1 MDEMKLRPAPDP
13 SGVISDLVENT
24 TINRRQFMRLGF
36 NTAGGV
42 LAASLGALGFAAILL
57 PPSGAGGGDAAVKF
71 WAKGREDDAW
81 YGAMHLQAMSKSVF
95 EAWQN
100 GTAFELVSR
109 KARFLNFFPTW
120 FVFIVSIVAVAFM
133 AFLAVKQTLKFVR
146 YLRD

>member
-57 PPSGAGGGDAAVKF
+57 PPSGAGGGDASAH
-71 WAKGREDDAW
+71 ATEARPNGEHDPSAGSEGRKRAEGTRCKA
-81 YGAMHLQAMSKSVF
+81 GNAGGRATETAHQSTATHRAIRIHA
-95 EAWQN
+95 EARRAHGQH
-100 GTAFELVSR
+100 
-109 KARFLNFFPTW
+109 
-120 FVFIVSIVAVAFM
+120 
-133 AFLAVKQTLKFVR
+133 
-146 YLRD
+146 

>member
-13 SGVISDLVENT
+13 SGVMSDLVENT

-71 WAKGREDDAW
+71 
-81 YGAMHLQAMSKSVF
+81 
-95 EAWQN
+95 
-100 GTAFELVSR
+100 
-109 KARFLNFFPTW
+109 
-120 FVFIVSIVAVAFM
+120 
-133 AFLAVKQTLKFVR
+133 
-146 YLRD
+146 